1 MKFFGKVIVLIL
13 ISVFISGCSSSGW
26 KNITTEEAKSML
38 ETKPDEVV
46 IIDVRTIEEYNSGHI
61 PEAKLYPLQTL
72 EAQLGELDK
81 EKEILVICRS
91 GNRSQSASDILIN
104 NGFKNIYN
112 VEGGMQSW
120 NYETVK

>member
-1 MKFFGKVIVLIL
+1 MKFFSKIIFLVL

-26 KNITTEEAKSML
+26 KNVTTEEAKNML
-38 ETKPDEVV
+38 DSNPDGVV
-46 IIDVRTIEEYNSGHI
+46 LIDVRTIEEYNSGHI
-61 PEAKLYPLQTL
+61 PEAKLFPLQTL

-104 NGFKNIYN
+104 NGFKTVYN

-120 NYETVK
+120 NYEVVK

>member
-1 MKFFGKVIVLIL
+1 MKFFSKIIFFVL

-26 KNITTEEAKSML
+26 KNVTTEEAKNML
-38 ETKPDEVV
+38 GSNPDEVV
-46 IIDVRTIEEYNSGHI
+46 LIDVRTIEEYNSGHI
-61 PEAKLYPLQTL
+61 PEAKLFPLQTL

-104 NGFKNIYN
+104 NGFKTVYN

-120 NYETVK
+120 NYEVVK